1 MPNSNGNNSH
11 DVAEVIRKAEVDIMM
26 NIIKGITDAR
36 GDLPIIITGDF
47 NVIPP
52 PSYRTA
58 YDAMT
63 NTYKYLDS
71 SQIAATG
78 ASRQNTY
85 NGMKDD
91 GGSILDYIFVTRHMQ
106 GGVKEYGVCSSKIN
120 GEWASDHNAIYAVIS
135 VPYVKRTY

>member
-1 MPNSNGNNSH
+1 
-11 DVAEVIRKAEVDIMM
+11 MM

-63 NTYKYLDS
+63 NTYKYWDS
-71 SQIAATG
+71 SQIAKQSDG
-78 ASRQNTY
+78 RESTY
-85 NGMKDD
+85 NGM
-91 GGSILDYIFVTRHMQ
+91 GSGTPSILDYIFVTRHMQ
-106 GGVKEYGVCSSKIN
+106 NTVVSYTVCDAKDSSGEYI
-120 GEWASDHNAIYAVIS
+120 SDHNAIYAVIS